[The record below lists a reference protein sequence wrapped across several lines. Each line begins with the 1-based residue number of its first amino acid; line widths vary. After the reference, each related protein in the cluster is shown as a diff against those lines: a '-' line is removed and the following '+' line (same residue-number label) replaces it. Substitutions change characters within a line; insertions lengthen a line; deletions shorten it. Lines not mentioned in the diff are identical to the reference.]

1 MCVFVCFCYEV
12 LLFII
17 SFDNVLNALF
27 DSNIP
32 SSQNPNAAKE
42 IIAKSA
48 ARSKATIQR
57 AKDEIISKME
67 DEGFCPRD
75 LIRN

>member
-1 MCVFVCFCYEV
+1 MCVCVFDSVVRSCFSS
-12 LLFII
+12 LFE
-17 SFDNVLNALF
+17 NVLNAIF

>member
-1 MCVFVCFCYEV
+1 M
-12 LLFII
+12 
-17 SFDNVLNALF
+17 F
-27 DSNIP
+27 DSNIS

-48 ARSKATIQR
+48 AISKATIQR
-57 AKDEIISKME
+57 AKNEIISKME